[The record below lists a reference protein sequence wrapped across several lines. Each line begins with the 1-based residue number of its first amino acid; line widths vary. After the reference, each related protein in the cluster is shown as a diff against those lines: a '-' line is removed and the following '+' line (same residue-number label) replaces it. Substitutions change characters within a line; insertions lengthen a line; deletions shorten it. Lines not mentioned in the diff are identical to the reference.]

1 MVKKIN
7 NQRPVPSVIGWFA
20 NQKEKKSSDLVVVAL
35 QTKVLAAK
43 PRNSGECQIKEPG
56 KMRTK
61 ERRKKKEYEG
71 RLGDNGGG
79 AGGGSLEREAKI

>member
-1 MVKKIN
+1 M
-7 NQRPVPSVIGWFA
+7 
-20 NQKEKKSSDLVVVAL
+20 VVVAL

-79 AGGGSLEREAKI
+79 AGGSLEREAKI